1 MIALDLL
8 SRPLTEL
15 VTAFGSGTLPADG
28 PPQALAVASA
38 ALDTAYAI
46 GKLGLSEL
54 GAAWTGAPAQAAIAK
69 GEQAQTQQVQLSE
82 QGTEIAN
89 VLTAASEVV
98 AAGLVELQGILQSF
112 VSTAISAGPAL
123 TTPAGQMMIVAAAID
138 HLSRGLSVVMRVR
151 GELEVHT
158 AAMAQLTAPDPM
170 TSPTTTGDAR
180 AVMQP
185 ASAGAPEMSGSPL
198 SGLQQRGDAMN
209 AFVKHF
215 ADAIATAPNPFGT
228 EPQGAPAE
236 AGAPALGSA
245 DFGSGDLGSSGG
257 VEIRLPDGSTAT
269 APNPE
274 AANAVR
280 NALSQQ
286 GVPYQWG
293 GTAPGQGLD
302 CSGLTQWAYGE
313 AGIELPRTAQEQTVG
328 IPVDSGDLMPGDLAV
343 WDGHVAM
350 VIGNGQMVEAG
361 DPVQVS
367 AVRTANIG
375 MGFYGFYR
383 PTA

>member
-1 MIALDLL
+1 MIALDVL

-28 PPQALAVASA
+28 PPQALTVASA

-82 QGTEIAN
+82 QGTEIAS

-98 AAGLVELQGILQSF
+98 AAGLVELQGIVQSF

-123 TTPAGQMMIVAAAID
+123 ATPAGQMMIVAAAID

-158 AAMAQLTAPDPM
+158 AAMAQLTAPDPI
-170 TSPTTTGDAR
+170 TSPTTTGDVR
-180 AVMQP
+180 AAMQQ
-185 ASAGAPEMSGSPL
+185 APTGGGSPL

-215 ADAIATAPNPFGT
+215 ADAVATAPNPFGT

-236 AGAPALGSA
+236 VGAPALGSA

-302 CSGLTQWAYGE
+302 CSGLTQWAYKN
-313 AGIELPRTAQEQTVG
+313 AGFDIPRPASSQAMGASVPADQ
-328 IPVDSGDLMPGDLAV
+328 LLPGDLVV